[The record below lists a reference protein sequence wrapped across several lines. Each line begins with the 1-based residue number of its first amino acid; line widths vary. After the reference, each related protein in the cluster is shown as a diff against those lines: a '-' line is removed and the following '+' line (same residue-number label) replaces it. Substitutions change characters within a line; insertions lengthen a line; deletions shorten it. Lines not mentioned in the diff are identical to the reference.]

1 MGMAA
6 SQARWL
12 ALTARKTN
20 VEYEGQQ
27 VNQARTALAMKSANT
42 FNELLALEVP
52 TAPSTQD
59 FTKLEYTYQDG
70 TITETIDD
78 MTLLQ
83 NDPDYNYMVTHHH
96 YSDVFTGIENKL
108 SNPQVLVSS
117 NGVKSYIDG
126 SKVQRTGTE
135 EHYTYTINGVKA
147 NLYDPNDKSQ
157 VEAYDKLLE
166 NYPDLGPKSQLY
178 TFNLSGT
185 WHFAMQTDLDKTA
198 ETGNDLPEYYVK
210 NNIPK
215 YVGNSILTSYDPHD
229 TTDKAAYEQI
239 CINNPGS
246 NFSKASTSDIY
257 KWTFQGETR
266 YACAAD
272 LQAAYN
278 SAPNPATPTE
288 NQDKLTYYVAK
299 DLYTKIER
307 KERAVVDINQDGRIQ
322 SIKLE
327 DSSAVYPVTTNTKTD
342 DAAYQDAMN
351 QYHYNMEVYEKRI
364 KDINAKT
371 EKIQEQDRTLELRL
385 RQLDTEQEA
394 LQTEME
400 AVQKV
405 ITKNIESTFKT
416 FES

>member
-70 TITETIDD
+70 TITETIDN
-78 MTLLQ
+78 MSMLQ
-83 NDPDYNYMVTHHH
+83 NDPDYNYMVTHYH
-96 YSDVFTGIENKL
+96 YSDVFTGIQNYL
-108 SNPQVLVSS
+108 TNPQVMISN
-117 NGVKSYIDG
+117 NGVKEYIDS

-135 EHYTYTINGVKA
+135 GNYTYTINGITA
-147 NLYDPNDKSQ
+147 DLFDPNNPAQ
-157 VEAYDKLLE
+157 VYAYDKLLE
-166 NYPDLGPKSQLY
+166 NYPDVGPKSNLY
-178 TFNLSGT
+178 TYNSGGT
-185 WHFAMQTDLDKTA
+185 YHFVMRNDFDKTVDL
-198 ETGNDLPEYYVK
+198 GVDLPDYYVK
-210 NNIPK
+210 NNTPK
-215 YVGNSILTSYDPHD
+215 YVGNAILSSYDPND
-229 TTDKAAYEQI
+229 TIDKAAYEQI
-239 CINNPGS
+239 CKDNPGS
-246 NFSKASTSDIY
+246 NISKAAVSDIY
-257 KWTFQGETR
+257 KWTYQGETR
-266 YACAAD
+266 YACGAD
-272 LQAAYN
+272 LQAAYA
-278 SAPNPATPTE
+278 SAPNPAAPTE
-288 NQDKLTYYVAK
+288 NQSKLTYYVAK
-299 DLYTKIER
+299 DLNTKIEH
-307 KERAVVDINQDGRIQ
+307 KERAIVDINQDGRIQ

-327 DSSAVYPVTTNTKTD
+327 NSSAVYPVTTTTKTD

-405 ITKNIESTFKT
+405 INKNIDSTFKT